1 MIAKPFQRLTSRAQ
15 EIRLSTNDFR
25 ILLDQLEKP
34 ALITSLTRW
43 NILAC
48 NLSFTEF
55 SGFGTDE
62 IFSAS
67 IETLIPDL
75 DAEKIVDGA
84 RQEWTISRKNRPP
97 VRASVAVTFI
107 QQGEKL
113 ALLTIEDEENKG
125 VVLEPVQAS
134 LINAQISNLESL
146 FNAGMMELAHEILV
160 TSTRILQARYAAF
173 YLQEGR
179 ESEPV
184 KISADE
190 NLFPAKI
197 PAIEA
202 RRLDQIDVWE
212 PGKRVLS
219 EIHRTGRMN
228 NLSAIITLP
237 IKITEI
243 KNGWLVIVLNDLK
256 QKDAKEPLFEPLTAW
271 ASSLLQNQQA
281 YLELKASN
289 TRIFEENKQYGQFFE
304 NSGDSALILDKHD
317 FIQDCNKNA
326 CDFLKY
332 SRVELIGQKAEVI
345 FENSEIKRKLQ
356 EKKIHE
362 KRHHDAPA
370 AIFDREGSQKPVAYK
385 FVSLDEEGRKLL
397 ILTDLSVQTEAL
409 KRLQAV
415 ENKAAL
421 GEVIADFAHEVR
433 NPMNSFVSGLQVI
446 KKKVAN
452 DDFIANT
459 IAQMQDDCTRI
470 NDLMESVLSY
480 SRQKVENFKEV
491 DLILLLRRIINQ
503 NSMKFK
509 QSNIEALFQSKVSSA
524 VISADQRS
532 LEQAFIN
539 LINNAY
545 DAIKQDGGVIS
556 VQIDT
561 RGEANEFLVVSIS
574 DTGPGIPPEIREKLF
589 EPFVSSK
596 PKGTGLGL
604 AITKRMIEAH
614 QGTIELETFPG
625 GTIFRVIL
633 HNTAIQGERA

>member
-1 MIAKPFQRLTSRAQ
+1 MIAKPFQRLTGRAQ

-34 ALITSLTRW
+34 ALIASFSRW
-43 NILAC
+43 SILAC

-62 IFSAS
+62 IFSAGIEKLVPD
-67 IETLIPDL
+67 IET
-75 DAEKIVDGA
+75 EKIVDGA
-84 RQEWTISRKNRPP
+84 RQEWTILRKNRPP

-113 ALLTIEDEENKG
+113 ALLTIENEENKG
-125 VVLEPVQAS
+125 FMLEPVQAS
-134 LINAQISNLESL
+134 LIDAQITNLESL
-146 FNAGMMELAHEILV
+146 FDAGMTELVHEIV
-160 TSTRILQARYAAF
+160 ATSMRIMQARYAAF

-184 KISADE
+184 KISTDE

-202 RRLDQIDVWE
+202 RRLEQIDVWE

-228 NLSAIITLP
+228 NLGAIITLP
-237 IKITEI
+237 VKITET
-243 KNGWLVIVLNDLK
+243 KNGWLVLVLNDLK
-256 QKDAKEPLFEPLTAW
+256 QKDAKEPLLEPITAW
-271 ASSLLQNQQA
+271 ASALLQNQQV

-289 TRIFEENKQYGQFFE
+289 NRFFEENKQYGQFFE
-304 NSGDSALILDKHD
+304 NAGDSALILDEHD

-345 FENSEIKRKLQ
+345 FENSEIERKLQ
-356 EKKIHE
+356 EKRIHE
-362 KRHHDAPA
+362 KRHQDAPA

-446 KKKVAN
+446 KKKVAS

-459 IAQMQDDCTRI
+459 VAQMQDDCVRI

-503 NSMKFK
+503 NSSKFR
-509 QSNIEALFQSKVSSA
+509 QSNIEALFQSKVPTA

-539 LINNAY
+539 LVNNAY

-561 RGEANEFLVVSIS
+561 RGEADEFLVVSIS

>member
-1 MIAKPFQRLTSRAQ
+1 MTAKPFQRLTGRSQ

-34 ALITSLTRW
+34 ALIASLSRW
-43 NILAC
+43 SILAC

-62 IFSAS
+62 IFSAG
-67 IETLIPDL
+67 IEKLVPDIE
-75 DAEKIVDGA
+75 AEKIVDGA
-84 RQEWTISRKNRPP
+84 CQEWTISRKNRPP
-97 VRASVAVTFI
+97 ARASMAVTFI
-107 QQGEKL
+107 QQSDKL
-113 ALLTIEDEENKG
+113 ALLTIENEENKDF
-125 VVLEPVQAS
+125 VLEPVQAS
-134 LINAQISNLESL
+134 LINAQIANLESL
-146 FNAGMMELAHEILV
+146 FDAGMTELVHEILV
-160 TSTRILQARYAAF
+160 TVSRIMQARNTAF

-179 ESEPV
+179 DSEPV
-184 KISADE
+184 KISTDE

-202 RRLDQIDVWE
+202 KRLEQIDVWE

-219 EIHRTGRMN
+219 EIHRTGRLN
-228 NLSAIITLP
+228 NLGAIITLP
-237 IKITEI
+237 IKITKI
-243 KNGWLVIVLNDLK
+243 KNGWLIIVLNDIK
-256 QKDAKEPLFEPLTAW
+256 QKNAKEPLFEPITAW
-271 ASSLLQNQQA
+271 VSTLLQNQQA

-289 TRIFEENKQYGQFFE
+289 NRIFDENKQYSQFFE
-304 NSGDSALILDKHD
+304 NASDSALILDEHD

-332 SRVELIGQKAEVI
+332 SRVELIGQRAEVI

-356 EKKIHE
+356 EKKYHE
-362 KRHHDAPA
+362 KKHPDSPA
-370 AIFDREGSQKPVAYK
+370 TIFDREGSKMPVAYK
-385 FVSLDEEGRKLL
+385 FVPLDEEGKKLL
-397 ILTDLSVQTEAL
+397 ILTDLGVQTEAM

-446 KKKVAN
+446 KKKVAS
-452 DDFIANT
+452 DDFITNT
-459 IAQMQDDCTRI
+459 VAQMQDDCVRI

-503 NSMKFK
+503 NTLKFR
-509 QSNIEALFQSKVSSA
+509 QSKVEALFQAKVPAA

-556 VQIDT
+556 VLIET
-561 RGEANEFLVVSIS
+561 RGEADEFLVVSIS
-574 DTGPGIPPEIREKLF
+574 DTGPGIPPEIQEKLF

-614 QGTIELETFPG
+614 QGKIELETFPG

-633 HNTAIQGERA
+633 HNNAIQGERA